1 MTPRIGV
8 GGLVRQWDGAARSGV
23 NAAYLA
29 SVIAA
34 GGVPLV
40 LSPLIG
46 PDHAATALEG
56 LDGLLLTGGEDVDPS
71 LYGAAPS
78 PHLGA
83 VSRERDLFELALFA
97 AARERQMPVLGICRG
112 IQLINVAASGTL
124 WQDLPTERPGEVNHN
139 PATPRATAVH
149 GIRVLPGSRAADALG
164 RLEFDA
170 NSFHH
175 QAVRDLGRG
184 LVATAWSADGLVEA
198 VELAEGDGWVLAVQW
213 HPEEM
218 TGRSE
223 SPAAGLFRAFMA
235 QAARYAASVRAEIAE
250 NALG

>member
-8 GGLVRQWDGAARSGV
+8 GGLVRQWDGASRSGV
-23 NAAYLA
+23 NAAYLT
-29 SVIAA
+29 SVIGA
-34 GGVPLV
+34 GGVPLI

-46 PDHAATALEG
+46 ADAAAAALEG
-56 LDGLLLTGGEDVDPS
+56 LDALLLTGGEDVDPS

-78 PHLGA
+78 PHLGT

-97 AARERQMPVLGICRG
+97 AARERQLPVLGICRG
-112 IQLINVAASGTL
+112 IQLINVAARGTL

-139 PATPRATAVH
+139 PATPRATAAH
-149 GIRVLPGSRAADALG
+149 GIRVLPGSRAAAALG

-175 QAVRDLGRG
+175 QAVRDLGSG

-198 VELAEGDGWVLAVQW
+198 VEVAEGDGWVLAVQW

-218 TGRSE
+218 TGRAE
-223 SPAAGLFRAFMA
+223 SAAAGLFRAFMA

-250 NALG
+250 NAVG